1 MIFSLKRIS
10 CRRTSIII
18 LYGVLFSA
26 IRMLTGSF
34 ATIYTLNKGIDIEI
48 FALSKSYQLVLLI
61 LLDIV
66 AGILSEK
73 IGYYKTIILSSFFS
87 TLYLIC
93 MFYLNSVVF
102 LFLGETFNA
111 FSIVLFNGAFEILL
125 KYMAEFEQVSIF
137 KVLGKF
143 NKMQLFGIL
152 VASIVGSLFA
162 DSIGENNAWL
172 ISAILMFVLHCV
184 YSFFIS
190 TEEIIN
196 KEKDLKSNLCL
207 RELFDTLKCAVG
219 VRKYAIV
226 AIILMSI
233 RNFLLTFWQPIIF
246 GSLSGSNILFE
257 VVYII
262 ILWIQIIASTLVE
275 KEKNNIWTLLIR
287 GVLIGGILFCFSP
300 YKCSELIIVLFLF
313 FVIRFYSIKATCKI
327 VSLLEGGGQV
337 TSYSIISAM
346 TTIMG
351 IAVNLLG
358 SKVLSDFSN
367 KNLLLGLSI
376 VVVICVGYF
385 KRWEQRDE

>member
-1 MIFSLKRIS
+1 
-10 CRRTSIII
+10 
-18 LYGVLFSA
+18 
-26 IRMLTGSF
+26 
-34 ATIYTLNKGIDIEI
+34 
-48 FALSKSYQLVLLI
+48 
-61 LLDIV
+61 
-66 AGILSEK
+66 
-73 IGYYKTIILSSFFS
+73 
-87 TLYLIC
+87 
-93 MFYLNSVVF
+93 
-102 LFLGETFNA
+102 
-111 FSIVLFNGAFEILL
+111 
-125 KYMAEFEQVSIF
+125 
-137 KVLGKF
+137 
-143 NKMQLFGIL
+143 
-152 VASIVGSLFA
+152 
-162 DSIGENNAWL
+162 
-172 ISAILMFVLHCV
+172 MFVLHCV

-313 FVIRFYSIKATCKI
+313 FVIRFYSINVVLDSKQDNNLKKI
-327 VSLLEGGGQV
+327 VLDENGYVLEKNKLYIAFSKENLKVDNLVPILHSKSGLARLGLFSHITADLLSYDYCGRVMFQLYSSLNVHIYPGMPIGQV
-337 TSYSIISAM
+337 SFWKI
-346 TTIMG
+346 
-351 IAVNLLG
+351 L
-358 SKVLSDFSN
+358 
-367 KNLLLGLSI
+367 
-376 VVVICVGYF
+376 
-385 KRWEQRDE
+385 